1 MNKLFSYL
9 PKMYKD
15 AIHVKNI
22 LNAVEAEVDKEKV
35 KQADVIKD
43 TSPSTTVHPELWEE
57 EYGIAP
63 ASTIE
68 GRRKNIIAKMRGR
81 GATQAGKIKDIVEAY
96 TSGDI
101 EVTEDAD
108 DSMVH
113 ISIDSADATM
123 SDIELMEAAVYEAL
137 PAHLDFRYNYSRP
150 LEGSTHVAGTLQS
163 TPVYYIGG

>member
-1 MNKLFSYL
+1 
-9 PKMYKD
+9 MYED
-15 AIHVKNI
+15 AKHVKDI
-22 LNAVEAEVDKEKV
+22 LNAIEIETDKEKA
-35 KQADVIKD
+35 KQEDVIKD
-43 TSPSTTVHPELWEE
+43 TSPATTVHPELWEE
-57 EYGIAP
+57 EYNIIP
-63 ASTIE
+63 ATTLE

-81 GATQAGKIKDIVEAY
+81 GATQAGKIKDVVEAY

-101 EVTEDAD
+101 EVTEDVD

-137 PAHLDFRYNYSRP
+137 PAHLDFQYNYSRP
-150 LEGSTHVAGTLQS
+150 LEGGTHVAGTLQS